1 MKSVSVVPK
10 SDCKTHKTWKVFLI
24 RRMKVRY
31 QLLETVSI
39 NFDKILNYEQNYD
52 LENLT
57 LT

>member
-1 MKSVSVVPK
+1 
-10 SDCKTHKTWKVFLI
+10 
-24 RRMKVRY
+24 MKVRY